1 MTSKLTRDRLAE
13 IAQFGFS
20 SAITPANDFEI
31 KELARMAL
39 AAMDSKPVFF
49 IEVEGDDWINAGR
62 IEGKNRQDLG
72 LLPDGINYLYAAPQ
86 PPTDAEREELQ
97 ELRRSYLALR
107 GENEDLQ
114 AQLYEAES
122 QADDAAEELQERRK
136 ADSESVAEVLS
147 NRPGNGTSIVDVALP
162 VGTQLYLHAQP
173 VPVVLDEVTA
183 EDCPAFV
190 KYDVTEID
198 EAWVRGFNACRAATL
213 QASNCRENSNSSTNN
228 FREMLETSTNSPVI
242 PDAWIPVSERMPET
256 DGNYWGWWSESKRQ
270 GPVWFIKSELQ
281 AQFQSSEITHWMP
294 LPAAPQEAINALIPL
309 VSRNEQEVK

>member
-1 MTSKLTRDRLAE
+1 
-13 IAQFGFS
+13 
-20 SAITPANDFEI
+20 
-31 KELARMAL
+31 
-39 AAMDSKPVFF
+39 MDSKPVFF

-97 ELRRSYLALR
+97 ELRRSYLTLR

-198 EAWVRGFNACRAATL
+198 EAWVRGFNACRAA
-213 QASNCRENSNSSTNN
+213 
-228 FREMLETSTNSPVI
+228 ML
-242 PDAWIPVSERMPET
+242 
-256 DGNYWGWWSESKRQ
+256 
-270 GPVWFIKSELQ
+270 
-281 AQFQSSEITHWMP
+281 
-294 LPAAPQEAINALIPL
+294 
-309 VSRNEQEVK
+309 

>member
-1 MTSKLTRDRLAE
+1 MTITLQAVNELIQSLESAGELSIREQKFLKLAK
-13 IAQFGFS
+13 AYQQ
-20 SAITPANDFEI
+20 
-31 KELARMAL
+31 L
-39 AAMDSKPVFF
+39 AAENVVRQEF
-49 IEVEGDDWINAGR
+49 IKICFRAAAEGDDWINAGR

-97 ELRRSYLALR
+97 ELRRSYLTLR

-198 EAWVRGFNACRAATL
+198 EAWVRGFNACRAA
-213 QASNCRENSNSSTNN
+213 
-228 FREMLETSTNSPVI
+228 MLS
-242 PDAWIPVSERMPET
+242 
-256 DGNYWGWWSESKRQ
+256 GG
-270 GPVWFIKSELQ
+270 KS
-281 AQFQSSEITHWMP
+281 
-294 LPAAPQEAINALIPL
+294 
-309 VSRNEQEVK
+309 